1 MSGNPKT
8 NWEGKEIKMYVEST
22 TQKGGKDCFHN
33 LQMIV
38 I

>member
-8 NWEGKEIKMYVEST
+8 NWEEKEIKMYVESI
-22 TQKGGKDCFHN
+22 TQKAGKDCFRN